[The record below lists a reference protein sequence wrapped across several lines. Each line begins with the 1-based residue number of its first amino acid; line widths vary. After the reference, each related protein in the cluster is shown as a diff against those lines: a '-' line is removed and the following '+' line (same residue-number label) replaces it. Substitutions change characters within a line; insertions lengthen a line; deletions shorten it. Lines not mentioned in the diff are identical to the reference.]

1 MGMLNLDRKNMSHL
15 LIAGAIAVMSVGCSK
30 KEEPEMTLVETMR
43 LTDSFDLLNDEN
55 KVIIT
60 TENALGEQEISFAHR
75 ESLDCL
81 INPNYKKEF
90 KDSECYD
97 RYFQS
102 GISCSCTF
110 LYFDAFNGDLLS
122 VQYVDKDS
130 HIFKEDNIEVS
141 YKISELIDSDIAYNY
156 AVLYYGDKDKYSREE
171 MQELI
176 QKVRSDQAEKVYTK

>member
-1 MGMLNLDRKNMSHL
+1 MFNLDRKNMSHL

-30 KEEPEMTLVETMR
+30 KEEPEMTLVETMQ
-43 LTDSFDLLNDEN
+43 LTDSFDLLNDES

-90 KDSECYD
+90 KDSEYYD

-102 GISCSCTF
+102 DISCSCTF

-130 HIFKEDNIEVS
+130 HIFKEDNLEVS